1 MADFKDIVSG
11 TLGTLAGKAKE
22 LAESESV
29 RNAVDK
35 LKDSAGSSPVA
46 GIYAQGTER
55 AKAYARIAKLTL
67 ELNGQN
73 TELGRV
79 YTEIG
84 RLYFE
89 QNRDHPEGYFAP
101 LFSQADLITEAIHA
115 KEDEINTL
123 KAAVENGKSAPDLDA
138 DIADFEQ
145 IVNATEA
152 DGTQSD
158 FDTRTER

>member
-1 MADFKDIVSG
+1 MADLKDILSG
-11 TLGTLAGKAKE
+11 TLGTLADKARDFAGSENVKNAVGRIRE
-22 LAESESV
+22 TAESS
-29 RNAVDK
+29 
-35 LKDSAGSSPVA
+35 GVA
-46 GIYAQGTER
+46 GVYAQGAER

-115 KEDEINTL
+115 KEDEINGL
-123 KAAVENGKSAPDLDA
+123 KAAFESGKTAPDLDA

>member
-1 MADFKDIVSG
+1 MADFKDILND
-11 TLGTLAGKAKE
+11 TLGSLADKAKE
-22 LAESESV
+22 FAGSDSV
-29 RNAVDK
+29 RSAVDK
-35 LKDSAGSSPVA
+35 IKGSAGSGGVA
-46 GIYAQGTER
+46 NIYAQGAER
-55 AKAYARIAKLTL
+55 AKTYGRIAKLTL

-101 LFSQADLITEAIHA
+101 LFSQADLITETIHA
-115 KEDEINTL
+115 KEEEINAL
-123 KAAVENGKSAPDLDA
+123 KATVESTKPAPDLDV

-145 IVNATEA
+145 IVDATEA
-152 DGTQSD
+152 DGTS
-158 FDTRTER
+158 RPEE